1 MEKDV
6 EQADLAP
13 LEVIKQRISLLP
25 SKIAT
30 MGFDG
35 FIDNVVR
42 VIRHKDHHGTT
53 YFESI
58 RELGEYIV
66 EKHDMNFS
74 LETEEITTKLGG
86 NMPITANALARLGPK
101 VSCIGS
107 LGYPDPHPVFR
118 QMSPNCELYSFA
130 NPGISQVMEF
140 RRGKMMVYGMD
151 ALSRIEWELIRETI
165 GREALRMLFST
176 SDLIAL
182 LNWSELDNSTAVWKG
197 LLKDILPES
206 VRPVRPIGFFDL
218 SDCSKRTDASIA
230 EALDLLKKFSAYWDV
245 VLSLNLNEATIVHS
259 VLAGRK
265 QTNTEAEKMC
275 EDIFENLNI
284 HTLIIHHAQEAV
296 ARTVDG
302 IHKRKSFFVREPVIS
317 GGSGDNFNA
326 GFCMGR
332 LMDLDTGTSLVLGH
346 ATASL
351 YMQSAESPAAKDV
364 VEFISNNM
372 QGL

>member
-1 MEKDV
+1 
-6 EQADLAP
+6 
-13 LEVIKQRISLLP
+13 
-25 SKIAT
+25 

-35 FIDNVVR
+35 FVDSVVR
-42 VIRHKDHHGTT
+42 VIRHKDSHGTR

-66 EKHDMNFS
+66 EKCDRNFS

-86 NMPITANALARLGPK
+86 NMPITANALARLGPR

-107 LGYPDPHPVFR
+107 LGYPDLHPVFR

-130 NPGISQVMEF
+130 NPGVSQVMEF
-140 RRGKMMVYGMD
+140 ARGKMMVYGMN
-151 ALSRIEWELIRETI
+151 ALGRIDWELIRETI
-165 GREALRMLFST
+165 GRATLRKLFSM

-197 LLKDILPES
+197 LLKDIVPES
-206 VRPVRPIGFFDL
+206 VRSKRPIGFFDL

-230 EALDLLKKFSAYWDV
+230 EALDLLNKFSAYLDV
-245 VLSLNLNEATIVHS
+245 VLSLNLNEATIVRS
-259 VLAGRK
+259 VLASRR
-265 QTNTEAEKMC
+265 QTNAEAEKLC
-275 EDIFENLNI
+275 EDIFNSLNI
-284 HTLIIHHAQEAV
+284 HTVIIHHAEEAV
-296 ARTVDG
+296 AHTADG
-302 IHKRKSFFVREPVIS
+302 IHRRKSFFVKDPVIS

-351 YMQSAESPAAKDV
+351 YMQSAQSPTTKDV
-364 VEFISNNM
+364 EEFISNNM